1 MHALCPKPG
10 YRPLTQTLFVAS
22 GCGRPERVF
31 MFANSWGHAGR
42 IALAAIFVLPS
53 AHAQSEFQSNRFD
66 LLAALD
72 PVVVT
77 ASKIEEPRGQ
87 ATVLIDVIQRDEIE
101 ASGVISITE
110 LLDRLPG
117 INIIRQYGR
126 LGIDASID
134 IGYLGGSAHHRTL
147 IMVDGVRVNDV
158 DDGTVSLSAIPLSA
172 IERIEIRRAGGGVL
186 FGDRALGG
194 VINIITKPEKKD
206 RTVVTGSAGSFGL
219 RTIGTSISRIAD
231 KNSFHLDAQ
240 HAKLDG
246 YRRNSQQEQ
255 TSLLSRILIPTKIGE
270 LGFVFRASDENLTL
284 PYAIS
289 LDTFKADPKTGIW
302 PTDSRRENRSGTVTL
317 DTQFSPNFKTS
328 IKLNTEDL
336 KRLSYTNYTTK
347 RNSFIFDSTKNY
359 GLTTLLFGAE
369 AFYADSLSN
378 RDSRSR
384 VVQSS
389 NALYFSLEKNLETA
403 KIMLGARSQ
412 AMKNEFFTTAESAA
426 QTSSDRLTSW
436 SLAARKP
443 FFGGILRG
451 GLQSSFAFPNT
462 DQLFTFKSA
471 FPYTPKSIYPDISPM
486 KSKEVQLGW
495 FHQFDQDTLDFS
507 LRRILIQDEIG
518 IKSDCIEIGFDC
530 NDNVYDTKRTV
541 FSTRYT
547 RPISTNTKFDIAFDF
562 ISAQIESGQNQGKQ
576 IPLTPTRSVKANL
589 VHAMYGGYG
598 MLLVNHRSAMFA
610 QNDDPNS
617 QAKIPPRTLIDLGWR
632 RAFNSNFDIQMW
644 VRNLMNKQY
653 YDFAAYEIF
662 DSSYGVAPGD
672 GRSIDFSLRYKF

>member
-1 MHALCPKPG
+1 
-10 YRPLTQTLFVAS
+10 
-22 GCGRPERVF
+22 

-53 AHAQSEFQSNRFD
+53 AHAQSELQSNRFD

-101 ASGVISITE
+101 ASGVISISE

-134 IGYLGGSAHHRTL
+134 IGYLGGSSHHRTL

-194 VINIITKPEKKD
+194 VINIITKPEKKN

-219 RTIGTSISRIAD
+219 RTIGTSISRVANE
-231 KNSFHLDAQ
+231 NSIHLDAK

-270 LGFVFRASDENLTL
+270 LGFVFRASDENLSL
-284 PYAIS
+284 PAAI
-289 LDTFKADPKTGIW
+289 TIQEFKIDPKNPGGYQTN
-302 PTDSRRENRSGTVTL
+302 SRRENRSGTVTL
-317 DTQFSPNFKTS
+317 DTQFSPTFKTS

-336 KRLSYTNYTTK
+336 ERRSSTTYITK

-369 AFYADSLSN
+369 AFHADSLSN
-378 RDSRSR
+378 RPKRSK

-389 NALYFSLEKNLETA
+389 NALYFSLEQNFETA
-403 KIMLGARSQ
+403 KVMLGARSQ

-436 SLAARKP
+436 SLAAKKP
-443 FFGGILRG
+443 VFGGDLRG

-462 DQLFTFKSA
+462 DQLFTFGSLLPFA
-471 FPYTPKSIYPDISPM
+471 PKSIYPDISPM
-486 KSKEVQLGW
+486 KSLEAQVGW
-495 FHQFDQDTLDFS
+495 FMQKGQNTFDFS
-507 LRRILIQDEIG
+507 IRHVLIKDEIG
-518 IKSDCIEIGFDC
+518 FKSNCIGTDNC
-530 NDNVYDTKRTV
+530 NDNLYDTERVV
-541 FSTRYT
+541 FTGRYS
-547 RPISTNTKFDIAFDF
+547 RNLDLNTKFDIGLDLVQAKID
-562 ISAQIESGQNQGKQ
+562 SGVNTGNR
-576 IPLTPTRSVKANL
+576 IPLTPTKAIKMSLSHGLFNGNASV
-589 VHAMYGGYG
+589 VGHY
-598 MLLVNHRSAMFA
+598 RSAMYA
-610 QNDDPNS
+610 NEDNANS
-617 QAKIPPRTLIDLGWR
+617 GLKIPGRTLVDLGWSGKLTQN
-632 RAFNSNFDIQMW
+632 ADIQFW
-644 VRNLMNKQY
+644 FRNILDKKY
-653 YDFAAYEIF
+653 YDFAQYL
-662 DSSYGVAPGD
+662 DSFSIQKGWDGVAPGD